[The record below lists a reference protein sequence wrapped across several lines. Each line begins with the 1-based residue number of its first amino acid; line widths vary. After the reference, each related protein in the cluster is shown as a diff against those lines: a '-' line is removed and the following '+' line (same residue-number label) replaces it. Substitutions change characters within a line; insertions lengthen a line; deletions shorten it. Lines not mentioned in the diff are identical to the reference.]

1 MIRFIATALLAI
13 AAIAPAHAG
22 SQVGKIKTLTIRA
35 SDGLVYFVLEGQR
48 NERPACASGDYWM
61 IRAEDSTTGKR
72 QLAVLLTARASGQPV
87 TVIGFN
93 ACTRW
98 ADGEDVNE
106 LYL

>member
-1 MIRFIATALLAI
+1 MVKVIATALLAF

-22 SQVGKIKTLTIRA
+22 SQVGKIKSLTIRA
-35 SDGLVYFVLEGQR
+35 SDGLVYFVLDGQL
-48 NERPACASGDYWM
+48 NERPACALGSYWM
-61 IRAEDSTTGKR
+61 IRAEDSPAGKR
-72 QLAVLLTARASGQPV
+72 QLATLLTARAMGQPV

-93 ACTRW
+93 TCTRW